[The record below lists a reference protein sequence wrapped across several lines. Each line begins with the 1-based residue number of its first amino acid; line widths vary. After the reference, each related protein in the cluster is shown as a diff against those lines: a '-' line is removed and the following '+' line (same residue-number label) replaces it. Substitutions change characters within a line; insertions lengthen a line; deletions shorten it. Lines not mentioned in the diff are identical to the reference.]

1 MRRLMSV
8 LALLLAFALPAPAQ
22 ESNCGTDIW
31 AAQDIKPKP
40 KAEGPREVFPK
51 WVVDLAV
58 PLAEPGGR
66 VIAQLKSR
74 KGYLARNA
82 KAKAEVRAH
91 LKPLDIL
98 VVRSRHRASQHLI
111 PGYLGHS
118 ALYLGTE
125 KELKAAGVWNDPNL
139 ILHQQKVRDGA
150 IMIEADHK
158 GVHLS
163 RYDVV
168 LDTDAVAIFRPSLS
182 KAARAT
188 SLRAFFGHIGT
199 KYDFVFNSDDD
210 SRLFCA
216 ELIEHA
222 MPQLRIPRRTM
233 YDRQVL
239 LPVDIANAGLS
250 GRAALSFVYYMRGT
264 KDGAASANRRAL
276 EKDIA
281 EGW

>member
-1 MRRLMSV
+1 MRALISV
-8 LALLLAFALPAPAQ
+8 LVLLLAFAAPAAAQ
-22 ESNCGTDIW
+22 ESGCGTDIW
-31 AAQDIKPKP
+31 AEPEKKPKP
-40 KAEGPREVFPK
+40 KADGPREVFPK
-51 WVVDLAV
+51 WVVDLAE

-82 KAKAEVRAH
+82 EAKAEVRAH
-91 LKPLDIL
+91 LRPLDIL
-98 VVRSRHRASQHLI
+98 VVRSRHRASSRLI

-125 KELKAAGVWNDPNL
+125 RELKAAGVWNDPNL
-139 ILHQQKVRDGA
+139 IPHQQKVRDGA
-150 IMIEADHK
+150 VMIEADHK

-168 LDTDAVAIFRPSLS
+168 LDTDAVAIFRPGLT
-182 KAARAT
+182 KAARAK

-199 KYDFVFNSDDD
+199 KYDFVFDSDDD

-222 MPQLRIPRRTM
+222 MPQVRIPRRTM
-233 YDRQVL
+233 YGRQVL

-250 GRAALSFVYYMRGT
+250 GRASLSFVYYMRAT
-264 KDGAASANRRAL
+264 KDGAAAASRRAL
-276 EKDIA
+276 AKDIA
-281 EGW
+281 DGW